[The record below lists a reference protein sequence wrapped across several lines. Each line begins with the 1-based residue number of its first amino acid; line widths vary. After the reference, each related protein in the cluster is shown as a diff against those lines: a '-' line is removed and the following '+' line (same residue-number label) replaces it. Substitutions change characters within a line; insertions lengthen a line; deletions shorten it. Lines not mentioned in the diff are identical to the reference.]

1 MKYGG
6 RGGRSRRA
14 ITVGGEGL
22 GEREV
27 RVGWVGV
34 VGEGE
39 PYQIFVRVWVAR
51 QDVENSPLTLT
62 DSHHPP
68 FHNPSP
74 SYSPNPSPNPS
85 LECEEEV
92 EEEEEEEEEEVINIS
107 TDLEVEEEV

>member
-1 MKYGG
+1 M
-6 RGGRSRRA
+6 
-14 ITVGGEGL
+14 GGEGL

-39 PYQIFVRVWVAR
+39 PYQIYVRVWVAR

-74 SYSPNPSPNPS
+74 NPS
-85 LECEEEV
+85 LQCEEEV
-92 EEEEEEEEEEVINIS
+92 EEEEEEEEEVINIS
-107 TDLEVEEEV
+107 TDVEEEEEV